1 VLPQH
6 HDQKQLN
13 PRNSLFT
20 NSLRI
25 NNSHSNPN
33 THHQLHLT
41 IVQDVEAVITL
52 LLVAVERV
60 VMTVGIQFNK
70 AVQVWVKA

>member
-13 PRNSLFT
+13 PRNSPCT
-20 NSLRI
+20 NR
-25 NNSHSNPN
+25 NSHNSPS

-41 IVQDVEAVITL
+41 IVQDVEAVTTL

-60 VMTVGIQFNK
+60 VTIVGIQFNK
-70 AVQVWVKA
+70 VVQVWVRA